1 MREKQNSWNI
11 YPSDQLFTAK
21 WEPDTL
27 PAKAIILIIH
37 GISEHSGRYALFARE
52 LTEAG
57 YIVYAYDQRG
67 HGKTAEKQGLEG
79 FAGQD
84 GWNHMV
90 HDVYDS
96 VALIKK
102 ENPGLP
108 LFIFGHSMGSFI
120 LQHYMHLYGDEQGVQ
135 GVILSG
141 PGGDT
146 TFMLYF
152 GRFLCRM
159 MALVKGKLYK
169 SKFIHE
175 LTFKNFNARCA
186 ETRTE
191 FDWLTT
197 NPLVVDEYIQDIHCG
212 GTCTLNFYHDFFA
225 GILQVQKKS
234 NIRKI
239 PKDIPILILSG
250 QMDPVG
256 HYGEIIT
263 ALRLRYQQAGIR
275 DVTVK
280 QYENCRHELH
290 NETDRSQVL
299 QDIIQ
304 WLSSKIGKNN
314 IAHR

>member
-102 ENPGLP
+102 KIPDCRCSFLVIVWEALFFSIICISMEMSREYRGLFYP
-108 LFIFGHSMGSFI
+108 
-120 LQHYMHLYGDEQGVQ
+120 D
-135 GVILSG
+135 
-141 PGGDT
+141 
-146 TFMLYF
+146 
-152 GRFLCRM
+152 R
-159 MALVKGKLYK
+159 
-169 SKFIHE
+169 
-175 LTFKNFNARCA
+175 A
-186 ETRTE
+186 ETRR
-191 FDWLTT
+191 LCCI
-197 NPLVVDEYIQDIHCG
+197 LAA
-212 GTCTLNFYHDFFA
+212 FY
-225 GILQVQKKS
+225 
-234 NIRKI
+234 
-239 PKDIPILILSG
+239 
-250 QMDPVG
+250 VG
-256 HYGEIIT
+256 
-263 ALRLRYQQAGIR
+263 
-275 DVTVK
+275 
-280 QYENCRHELH
+280 
-290 NETDRSQVL
+290 
-299 QDIIQ
+299 
-304 WLSSKIGKNN
+304 
-314 IAHR
+314 